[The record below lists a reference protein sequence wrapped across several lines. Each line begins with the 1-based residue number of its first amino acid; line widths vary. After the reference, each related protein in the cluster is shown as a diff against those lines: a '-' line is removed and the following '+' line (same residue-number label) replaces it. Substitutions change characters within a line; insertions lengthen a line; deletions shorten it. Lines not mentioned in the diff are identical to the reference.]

1 MKCSFY
7 QPCAAGALLSPS
19 MCPQSRMISLSE
31 VGCYSTTSSGFRRKI
46 TKKTTFDGPTKLFI
60 SRKEDIADK
69 VDSFQ
74 NETSQ
79 IPSTYN
85 DNKKIMTDIASSDDS
100 FSSLN
105 PSAPVL
111 KNEWITIFLLNFVAV
126 IWGTQHSVIKLVLSD
141 EDISSAGFTL
151 ARFSLALLTVL
162 PFTPNIQDFFNDLPY
177 NDNNEP
183 TSILEKTK
191 PTTTTQEN
199 KSLENDE
206 VPGAISSSDNA
217 LAWRWG
223 LEMGLWMFLGYAFQA
238 VGLLV
243 CIISLLSI
251 FLLKFILIS

>member
-1 MKCSFY
+1 
-7 QPCAAGALLSPS
+7 

-177 NDNNEP
+177 NGNNES

-206 VPGAISSSDNA
+206 VPGGISSSDNA